1 MTNVNMVA
9 VEQKAA
15 ELGNDMEQVKK
26 ELKRIQS
33 VKCRLAKQKGRKDYE
48 AAMKECL
55 AEEQLLKEVRNLLD
69 PKEVTVPSMTQEDVD
84 RLDFDQTVKAIKSI
98 QSKKTLTKW
107 LTDVEGDNDEY
118 RNACRVEEMLLQH
131 KKTVQPVEDALVRK
145 TELKAIIDAIEET
158 PDISRDRVLE
168 LLKGLL

>member
-1 MTNVNMVA
+1 MTNVNMKA
-9 VEQKAA
+9 VEKKAA
-15 ELGNDMEQVKK
+15 ELGNDMEMVKK
-26 ELKRIQS
+26 ELKRVQS

-69 PKEVTVPSMTQEDVD
+69 PKEVTVPSMTEEDVA
-84 RLDFDQTVKAIKSI
+84 RLDYDQTVKAIKSI

-118 RNACRVEEMLLQH
+118 RNACRVEAMLLQH

-145 TELKAIIDAIEET
+145 TEIVAIIDAIEAT
-158 PDISRDRVLE
+158 PDISHERVLE

>member
-1 MTNVNMVA
+1 MTNVNMKE
-9 VEQKAA
+9 VEKKAA
-15 ELGNDMEQVKK
+15 ELGNDMELVKK
-26 ELKRIQS
+26 ELKRVQS

-48 AAMKECL
+48 KAMKECL
-55 AEEQLLKEVRNLLD
+55 AEEQLLKEVRSLLD

-118 RNACRVEEMLLQH
+118 RNACRVEAMLLQH

-145 TELKAIIDAIEET
+145 TEITAIIEVIEAT
-158 PDISRDRVLE
+158 PDIKRERVLE